1 MATIT
6 AESVTNRTEV
16 LVDEVISE
24 ILSMDDGQA
33 VATIEQLQQV
43 LEQLRPALHPT
54 NIEPLFETDPED

>member
-6 AESVTNRTEV
+6 AESVTNRTEA
-16 LVDEVISE
+16 LAHEVTSE

-33 VATIEQLQQV
+33 VATIEHLQQV
-43 LEQLRPALHPT
+43 LEQLRPVLHPT